1 MNPLES
7 LFCPKSVAVVGAS
20 NRFGKWGFNLASTLL
35 VSPYQGP
42 VYLVNPRERR
52 VLGRKAYAALEEVP
66 QKVDLAVLATP
77 ADRSIAL
84 IRECGR
90 LGVPNALVV
99 ASNFREVGEAGAQL
113 EEQLVR
119 AARETGVRLVGPNT
133 MGMVSTPVGLEIL
146 FMPLGV
152 KPGWVDVV
160 SQSGN
165 IGLQIM
171 ELSMK
176 EGIGICRFVGSGNE
190 AVLSLADYLTYMG
203 SDSRSRVVV
212 LYIEGIR
219 DGERL
224 LEAAARV
231 SRVKP
236 ILVLKAG
243 KTERGAQAAR
253 SHSGA
258 VAQSPQMVSDLLRQA
273 GMVEAQS
280 TEELIDL
287 VKTFTLLK
295 PPEGNRLGVVTLGG
309 GWGVATT
316 DAAALK
322 GVPLA
327 SLSQPLI
334 AELDAVLPP
343 FWSRANPLDLA
354 GTTNRQAHLEVLRL
368 LSASGE
374 VDALV
379 VLGMLAGMQK
389 FLGQLARWKWI
400 FLKHWF
406 CEILGLPLRLVSGS
420 QARSKTPTQTAQE
433 KSTSRGFQLRE
444 FRIWADGPFMK
455 EIKKIMR
462 RDGKPILL
470 VTYMPG
476 TAVQM
481 TRRFRQPIFGNPERA
496 VGAMSGLMEY
506 GRFLKEAGQG
516 LLNPPEQAAVPGA
529 WKDEVRDDR
538 KLNEQEGKQILASY
552 GLPVPRSKEIARE
565 AEALPAAEEIGY
577 PVVIKIQT
585 PGLHHKT
592 EAGGVILAL
601 RQAAEVREA
610 VDRLKGRFPDLF
622 QAGGATLLVE
632 EMIGEGIE
640 VLLGMTRDP
649 HFGALLVIGLGG
661 ILVEV
666 LKDVAF
672 ARPPVSSYQ
681 AESLWRS
688 LKGFPLLEGVRGKQA
703 GDLQALVRA
712 TVDFSLMVKDL
723 SEDFASIEINPLLV
737 LPQGRGVKAVD
748 ALFIGADKTQ
758 DPSR

>member
-1 MNPLES
+1 MAEINNLET
-7 LFCPKSVAVVGAS
+7 LFHPRSVAVVGAS

-35 VSPYQGP
+35 VSPYRGP

-52 VLGRKAYAALEEVP
+52 VLGRRAYAALGELPE
-66 QKVDLAVLATP
+66 KVDLAVLATP
-77 ADRSIAL
+77 ADRSMTL

-90 LGVPNALVV
+90 LGITNALVV
-99 ASNFREVGEAGAQL
+99 ASNFREVGEAGAELEDQL
-113 EEQLVR
+113 IR
-119 AARETGVRLVGPNT
+119 AAREAGVRLIGPNT
-133 MGMVSTPVGLEIL
+133 MGLVSTPVGLEIL

-190 AVLSLADYLTYMG
+190 AVLSLADYISYMG
-203 SDSRSRVVV
+203 SDSRSRVIV

-219 DGERL
+219 LGEQFL
-224 LEAAARV
+224 GTAARV

-243 KTERGAQAAR
+243 KTDRGAQAAR

-273 GMVEAQS
+273 GLVEAQS

-327 SLSQPLI
+327 SLSPPLI
-334 AELDAVLPP
+334 EKLDAVLPP

-379 VLGMLAGMQK
+379 VLGMLAGLEK
-389 FLGQLARWKWI
+389 FLGQLARWKWL
-400 FLKHWF
+400 FLKHWLGKF
-406 CEILGLPLRLVSGS
+406 LGLPLRLVSGGKN
-420 QARSKTPTQTAQE
+420 RSRKPLLREQE
-433 KSTSRGFQLRE
+433 KSTSRGFRLSE

-455 EIKKIMR
+455 EIKKIMG

-496 VGAMSGLMEY
+496 VGAMSGLMAY
-506 GRFLKEAGQG
+506 GRFLREAGQG
-516 LLNPPEQAAVPGA
+516 LLDPPAPLAFQEAGKEEAI
-529 WKDEVRDDR
+529 DLTN
-538 KLNEQEGKQILASY
+538 LNEQQGKQILARY
-552 GLPVPRSKEIARE
+552 ALPVPCSKEISRE
-565 AEALPAAEEIGY
+565 ADVLPAAEEIGY
-577 PVVIKIQT
+577 PAVLKIQAR
-585 PGLHHKT
+585 GLHHKT
-592 EAGGVILAL
+592 EAGGVILSL
-601 RQAAEVREA
+601 PDAAAIRNG
-610 VDRLKGRFPDLF
+610 VDRLKGLFPDLF
-622 QAGGATLLVE
+622 QSGGATLLVE
-632 EMIGEGIE
+632 EMVEEGIE
-640 VLLGMTRDP
+640 VLLGMTRDL
-649 HFGALLVIGLGG
+649 HFGPLLVIGLGG

-672 ARPPVSSYQ
+672 ARPPVSLYQ
-681 AESLWRS
+681 AETLWRS
-688 LKGFPLLEGVRGKQA
+688 LKGFPLLEGVRGKPA
-703 GDLQALVRA
+703 GDLPALIRA
-712 TVDFSLMVKDL
+712 TVDFSLMVRDL
-723 SEDFASIEINPLLV
+723 GDAFASIEINPLLV

-748 ALFIGADKTQ
+748 ALFIQA
-758 DPSR
+758 

>member
-1 MNPLES
+1 
-7 LFCPKSVAVVGAS
+7 
-20 NRFGKWGFNLASTLL
+20 
-35 VSPYQGP
+35 
-42 VYLVNPRERR
+42 
-52 VLGRKAYAALEEVP
+52 
-66 QKVDLAVLATP
+66 
-77 ADRSIAL
+77 
-84 IRECGR
+84 
-90 LGVPNALVV
+90 
-99 ASNFREVGEAGAQL
+99 
-113 EEQLVR
+113 
-119 AARETGVRLVGPNT
+119 
-133 MGMVSTPVGLEIL
+133 
-146 FMPLGV
+146 
-152 KPGWVDVV
+152 
-160 SQSGN
+160 
-165 IGLQIM
+165 
-171 ELSMK
+171 
-176 EGIGICRFVGSGNE
+176 
-190 AVLSLADYLTYMG
+190 
-203 SDSRSRVVV
+203 
-212 LYIEGIR
+212 
-219 DGERL
+219 
-224 LEAAARV
+224 
-231 SRVKP
+231 
-236 ILVLKAG
+236 
-243 KTERGAQAAR
+243 
-253 SHSGA
+253 
-258 VAQSPQMVSDLLRQA
+258 
-273 GMVEAQS
+273 
-280 TEELIDL
+280 
-287 VKTFTLLK
+287 
-295 PPEGNRLGVVTLGG
+295 
-309 GWGVATT
+309 
-316 DAAALK
+316 
-322 GVPLA
+322 
-327 SLSQPLI
+327 
-334 AELDAVLPP
+334 
-343 FWSRANPLDLA
+343 
-354 GTTNRQAHLEVLRL
+354 
-368 LSASGE
+368 
-374 VDALV
+374 
-379 VLGMLAGMQK
+379 
-389 FLGQLARWKWI
+389 
-400 FLKHWF
+400 
-406 CEILGLPLRLVSGS
+406 
-420 QARSKTPTQTAQE
+420 
-433 KSTSRGFQLRE
+433 
-444 FRIWADGPFMK
+444 MK
-455 EIKKIMR
+455 EIKKIMG

-649 HFGALLVIGLGG
+649 HFGSLLVIGLGG